1 MKDIIYISKKH
12 VDKKILYGGKSSKEN
27 EYIIRKK
34 NNNTFQYYTNNNI
47 KVTNKKTLDKIKKI
61 YIAPAYTNVK
71 IYLDNDV
78 LATGIDSV
86 GRKQYVYSDK
96 MKKKR
101 EQKKYKKLLKI
112 SKNIDNLKKKIEKD
126 LLNKETNKNK
136 LIALTLK
143 IMDLCNFRS
152 GNKKYE
158 EKYGSFG
165 ITTVHKK
172 HISFKNN
179 STEIEFIGKKG
190 VNNHCILK
198 DKSIQEIIKKV
209 YNMSSKDNPYLFSV
223 NNNNEKIHIN
233 IYDVNSYLKP
243 FGVTTKDLRTWNAN
257 VIFIKNLK
265 ELVQNLDNEFIQKYN
280 GKTDKQR
287 IKIRKQMI
295 KEAIKSTAQSLHHT
309 PTICKSSYIYKK
321 LLEVLENN
329 NNIFLNLK
337 NNRNNKSENILKKY
351 LIK

>member
-1 MKDIIYISKKH
+1 
-12 VDKKILYGGKSSKEN
+12 
-27 EYIIRKK
+27 
-34 NNNTFQYYTNNNI
+34 
-47 KVTNKKTLDKIKKI
+47 
-61 YIAPAYTNVK
+61 
-71 IYLDNDV
+71 
-78 LATGIDSV
+78 
-86 GRKQYVYSDK
+86 
-96 MKKKR
+96 
-101 EQKKYKKLLKI
+101 
-112 SKNIDNLKKKIEKD
+112 
-126 LLNKETNKNK
+126 
-136 LIALTLK
+136 
-143 IMDLCNFRS
+143 
-152 GNKKYE
+152 
-158 EKYGSFG
+158 
-165 ITTVHKK
+165 
-172 HISFKNN
+172 
-179 STEIEFIGKKG
+179 
-190 VNNHCILK
+190 
-198 DKSIQEIIKKV
+198 
-209 YNMSSKDNPYLFSV
+209 MSSKDNPYLFSV

>member
-1 MKDIIYISKKH
+1 MKS
-12 VDKKILYGGKSSKEN
+12 

-34 NNNTFQYYTNNNI
+34 NNNTFHYYTKNNSKI
-47 KVTNKKTLDKIKKI
+47 IDKKILNKIKKI

-71 IYLDNDV
+71 IYLGSNL
-78 LATGIDSV
+78 LATGVDSA
-86 GRKQYVYSDK
+86 GRTQYIYSDK
-96 MKKKR
+96 MKKLR
-101 EQKKYKKLLKI
+101 EQKKYKKLIKI
-112 SKNIDNLKKKIEKD
+112 SKNIDKLKMKINKD
-126 LLNKETNKNK
+126 LSNKVITKNK
-136 LIALTLK
+136 LIALILK

-165 ITTVHKK
+165 ITTIHKK

-198 DKSIQEIIKKV
+198 DKYIQNIIKKV
-209 YNMSSKDNPYLFSV
+209 YNISSKDNPYIFSI
-223 NNNNEKIHIN
+223 NNNNDKIHIS

-257 VIFIKNLK
+257 IIFLKNLK
-265 ELVQNLDNEFIQKYN
+265 DLVENLDNEFIEKYN

-287 IKIRKQMI
+287 IKIRKQLI
-295 KEAIKSTAQSLHHT
+295 KEAIKNTADSLHHT
-309 PTICKSSYIYKK
+309 PAICKSSYIYKK
-321 LLEVLENN
+321 ILEVLENN

-337 NNRNNKSENILKKY
+337 KNNKNNGIENILKKY
-351 LIK
+351 LQ

>member
-1 MKDIIYISKKH
+1 MKS
-12 VDKKILYGGKSSKEN
+12 

-34 NNNTFQYYTNNNI
+34 NNNSFQYYTKNNSRI
-47 KVTNKKTLDKIKKI
+47 TDTKILDKIKKI
-61 YIAPAYTNVK
+61 YIAPAYTDVK
-71 IYLDNDV
+71 IYLGSNL
-78 LATGIDSV
+78 LATGIDTA
-86 GRKQYVYSDK
+86 GRTQYVYSDK
-96 MKKKR
+96 MKKLR
-101 EQKKYKKLLKI
+101 EHKKYKKLIKI
-112 SKNIDNLKKKIEKD
+112 SKNIDKLKNKISKD
-126 LLNKETNKNK
+126 LLKKEFSKDK
-136 LIALTLK
+136 LVALVLK

-198 DKSIQEIIKKV
+198 DKHVQDIIKKV
-209 YNMSSKDNPYLFSV
+209 YNISSRDNPYLFSI
-223 NNNNEKIHIN
+223 NGNSNREQKSKEETIHIN
-233 IYDVNSYLKP
+233 IYDVNAYLKP

-257 VIFIKNLK
+257 IIFLKNIKNLV
-265 ELVQNLDNEFIQKYN
+265 ENLDNEFIQKYN

-287 IKIRKQMI
+287 IKIRKQLI
-295 KEAIKSTAQSLHHT
+295 KEAIKKTAESLHHT

-321 LLEVLENN
+321 ILEVLENN

-337 NNRNNKSENILKKY
+337 KNNKNNGIEDVLKKY
-351 LIK
+351 LL